1 MKAFLSSVI
10 VLLVVAIGTHFVL
23 KPMWETPSSSAYTGS
38 NVRL

>member
-10 VLLVVAIGTHFVL
+10 VLLVVAIGTYFVL